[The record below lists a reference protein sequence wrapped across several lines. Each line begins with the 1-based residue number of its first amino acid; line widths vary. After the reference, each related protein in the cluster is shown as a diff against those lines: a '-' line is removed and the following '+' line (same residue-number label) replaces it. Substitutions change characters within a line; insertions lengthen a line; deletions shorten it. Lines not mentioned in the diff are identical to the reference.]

1 MRKIIII
8 LFGLLVMGLAQA
20 DGLFSITQDK
30 GSALMSEY
38 IDTLLSSENTFQV
51 AWFSG
56 EGWKRAISDGLIE
69 IDAKIRQPSPSNP
82 YGPYGPYNDEDYK
95 DKDIAATY
103 HFTLK
108 GLRLLE
114 DNYFYQSVII
124 AYEELYKSGYFSI
137 KTPKWR
143 LSGSIDVPLLP
154 DKYLDDKWHKQIDA
168 PVSLADPSLDLLKPY
183 LRKTETARL
192 PVFYVNDKWISPL
205 NREEWRNWNLG
216 GDH

>member
-1 MRKIIII
+1 MSQYEKNYHHTVWIACY
-8 LFGLLVMGLAQA
+8 GLSPSRWA
-20 DGLFSITQDK
+20 FSITQDK

-103 HFTLK
+103 HFHQ
-108 GLRLLE
+108 R
-114 DNYFYQSVII
+114 V
-124 AYEELYKSGYFSI
+124 
-137 KTPKWR
+137 
-143 LSGSIDVPLLP
+143 
-154 DKYLDDKWHKQIDA
+154 
-168 PVSLADPSLDLLKPY
+168 
-183 LRKTETARL
+183 
-192 PVFYVNDKWISPL
+192 
-205 NREEWRNWNLG
+205 LG
-216 GDH
+216 F